1 MKLTNGTPALAE
13 GETLQKHLAYW
24 KEHLAGAPARL
35 DLPTDRPRPAVQAFK
50 GTTTTF
56 RFPRPLLEGLNDLSC
71 KNSVTLFITLLA
83 GFKALLSR
91 YSGQDDIVVGAAVN
105 SRNLLQ
111 TPAPIGLLP
120 DTLPLRT
127 KLSGDPSFQEIITRV
142 KETTLGAYAHPEM
155 PLETLV
161 QELRLELSLSHHPL
175 VQVLFAVQDANAEAL
190 PSNGP
195 ELKLIGSGTGTAT
208 CDMYLWMLESRDGLE
223 GRLECDGELFDGAT
237 LERFV
242 EHYHVLLE
250 AVISEPGLR
259 LSQLPLLSSAERQ
272 QLLVDWNATE
282 FEYPRNLCLHQWFE
296 RQAERTPEAIAC
308 MFPGEPEQGD
318 AMVASTDSV
327 DQQLT
332 YSELNGRAN
341 QVGHYLKQRSIGPG
355 QRVGVFVERSLQMM
369 VALLGIQKSGA
380 AYVPL
385 DPAYPTER
393 VRLTLEDA
401 QVSVILTQQALLA
414 TLPEHQ
420 AEVLCLDADWEKIAR
435 QSRNNFSSGATPED
449 LVYVIFT
456 SGSTGRP
463 KGVQVPHG
471 AVVNLLSFMAQE
483 LRMGP
488 HDVFPAL
495 ASFAFDMCIPELYLG
510 LVTGGVVAIGRRN
523 LAANGEE
530 LARLLR
536 RIGAT
541 IIHATPT
548 TWNLLLEAGF
558 SGRGLKRIIGA
569 EPLPRELATR
579 LLEADASLYNFYG
592 PTETTVWSAF
602 HHFRSKHEPIV
613 IGRPLANT
621 QIYILDRNLQP
632 TPIGVPGEIHIGGAG
647 VAHGYL
653 SRPELTAEK
662 FIRNPF
668 SQKSDARL
676 YKTGDLGRYL
686 VDGRIEF
693 QGRSD
698 NQVKVRGY
706 RIELGEIEAVLG
718 THASVQECI
727 VIAREDLPGD
737 KQLVGYVVPNAGQAI
752 DVSALRAWV
761 KERLPEYMVPRAI
774 VEMPR
779 LPLSPNGKV
788 DRKNVPAP
796 DYTRPELAREYL
808 APRTPGEEVIANI
821 WATVLKLDRVGI
833 HDDFFELGGHSLL
846 AAQLLSEIRRVTG
859 RKVPMSAV
867 LRAATVESLARLV
880 AGEESTFADDPVVMP
895 IQQGREG
902 YRSLFAVIVP
912 GAEAIGY
919 AALARHLDPRQPFYK
934 LQGKEPTVASLP
946 LNPDEISRM
955 GRDYIAAMRLVQP
968 EGPYCFIGMCD
979 DVQVCEEMIIQ
990 LERVGQKVG
999 FLAILDTWVL
1009 QNTMVPW
1016 KWKIHYYATRLR
1028 ELSRLQPVEQFK
1040 GWWKIL
1046 QRKIDDVDQQ
1056 VHPAGERRAWV
1067 RAYWPGPE
1075 FKPPMF
1081 RAPVLL
1087 FKRPKQPFYYT
1098 NDPLMGWGQRSIG
1111 GVEIQEIEFDH
1122 DNLLRE
1128 PHIRT
1133 MGEILTARLQNLHR

>member
-1 MKLTNGTPALAE
+1 M
-13 GETLQKHLAYW
+13 QQQLAYW
-24 KEHLAGAPARL
+24 KEHLAGAPASL

-50 GTTTTF
+50 GITTTF
-56 RFPRPLLEGLNDLSC
+56 TLPRPLLEGLNDLSC
-71 KNSVTLFITLLA
+71 KNDVTLFITLLA

-91 YSGQDDIVVGAAVN
+91 YSGQEDIVVGTAVN
-105 SRNLLQ
+105 GGNLLQ
-111 TPAPIGLLP
+111 TPAPVGLLSN
-120 DTLPLRT
+120 TLPLRT
-127 KLSGDPSFQEIITRV
+127 KLSGDPSFQEIIIRV
-142 KETTLGAYAHPEM
+142 KETTLGGYAHQEV

-161 QELRLELSLSHHPL
+161 EELRLELSLSHHPL
-175 VQVLFAVQDANAEAL
+175 VQVLFALQDANTL
-190 PSNGP
+190 QSNGL
-195 ELKLIGSGTGTAT
+195 ESKLIGSGTGAAT
-208 CDMYLWMLESRDGLE
+208 CDMFLWMLEGREGLE
-223 GRLECDGELFDGAT
+223 GRLECDGELFDSAT

-250 AVISEPGLR
+250 AVISNPGLR
-259 LSQLPLLSSAERQ
+259 LSQLPLLASAERQ
-272 QLLVDWNATE
+272 RLLVDWNATE
-282 FEYPRNLCLHQWFE
+282 FEYPRSLCLHQWFE
-296 RQAERTPEAIAC
+296 QQAERTPEAIAC
-308 MFPGEPEQGD
+308 MLPGETEPGD
-318 AMVASTDSV
+318 GMVPGRGNG

-341 QVGHYLKQRSIGPG
+341 QVGHYLRQRGIGPG
-355 QRVGVFVERSLQMM
+355 QRVGVYVERSLQMM

-385 DPAYPTER
+385 DPAYPSER

-401 QVSVILTQQALLA
+401 QVSVVLTQQALLA
-414 TLPEHQ
+414 ALPEHQ
-420 AEVLCLDADWEKIAR
+420 AEVFCLDTDWEKIAR
-435 QSRNNFSSGATPED
+435 QSRSNFSSGATPKD

-488 HDVFPAL
+488 RDVFPAL

-510 LVTGGVVAIGRRN
+510 LVTGGMVVIGRRN

-569 EPLPRELATR
+569 EPLPPELATR

-602 HHFRSKHEPIV
+602 HHFRSEHEPIV

-632 TPIGVPGEIHIGGAG
+632 TPIGVPGEIHIGGDG
-647 VAHGYL
+647 VARGYL
-653 SRPELTAEK
+653 NRPELTAEK
-662 FIRNPF
+662 FIPNPF
-668 SQKSDARL
+668 SHKPDARL

-706 RIELGEIEAVLG
+706 RIELGEIEAALG
-718 THASVQECI
+718 RHASVQECI

-737 KQLVGYVVPNAGQAI
+737 KQLVGYVVPNSGQSI

-774 VEMPR
+774 VGMSRLPR
-779 LPLSPNGKV
+779 LPNGKV

-808 APRTPGEEVIANI
+808 APRTPGEEVMANI

-833 HDDFFELGGHSLL
+833 DDDFFELGGHSLL
-846 AAQLLSEIRRVTG
+846 AARLMSEIRRVTG
-859 RKVPMSAV
+859 RKIPMSAV

-880 AGEESTFADDPVVMP
+880 AAGESTLADDPLVMP

-902 YRSLFAVIVP
+902 HHPLFAVIVP
-912 GAEAIGY
+912 GVEAIGY
-919 AALARHLDPRQPFYK
+919 AALARHLDPQQPFYK

-946 LNPDEISRM
+946 LDPDEISRM
-955 GRDYIAAMRLVQP
+955 GCDYIAAMRSVQP

-990 LERVGQKVG
+990 LERVGQKIG
-999 FLAILDTWVL
+999 FLAVLDTWVV

-1016 KWKIHYYATRLR
+1016 KWRIHYYATRLGR
-1028 ELSRLQPVEQFK
+1028 MSRLQPVEHFK

-1046 QRKIDDVDQQ
+1046 HRKIDDVDQQ
-1056 VHPAGERRAWV
+1056 VRAADERRAWR

-1098 NDPLMGWGQRSIG
+1098 NDPLMGWGQRSLG
-1111 GVEIQEIEFDH
+1111 GVEIKEIEFDH

-1128 PHIRT
+1128 PHISAI
-1133 MGEILTARLQNLHR
+1133 GEILTARLQKLDR

>member
-1 MKLTNGTPALAE
+1 MKLTKGIPTLAG
-13 GETLQKHLAYW
+13 GETLQKQLAYW
-24 KEHLAGAPARL
+24 REHLAGAPARL
-35 DLPTDRPRPAVQAFK
+35 DLPTDRPRPAIQRFK
-50 GTTTTF
+50 GTANIF
-56 RFPRPLLEGLNDLSC
+56 RFPRPLLEGLNDLSR
-71 KNSVTLFITLLA
+71 KNSVTLFVTLLA

-91 YSGQDDIVVGAAVN
+91 YSGQDDIVVGAVVN

-111 TPAPIGLLP
+111 TPAPPGLLSN
-120 DTLPLRT
+120 TLPLRT
-127 KLSGDPSFQEIITRV
+127 KLSGDPSFQEIIIRV
-142 KETTLGAYAHPEM
+142 KETTQGGYAHQEVPF
-155 PLETLV
+155 ETLV

-175 VQVLFAVQDANAEAL
+175 VQVLFALQDANEEAL
-190 PSNGP
+190 QSDGL
-195 ELKLIGSGTGTAT
+195 ELNLVGSGAGTAT
-208 CDMYLWMLESRDGLE
+208 CDMYLRMLESREGLE
-223 GRLECDGELFDGAT
+223 GRLECDGELFDDAT

-242 EHYHVLLE
+242 EHYRVLLE

-259 LSQLPLLSSAERQ
+259 LSQLPLLANAERQ
-272 QLLVDWNATE
+272 RLLVDWNATE
-282 FEYPRNLCLHQWFE
+282 FEYPRNLCLHQLFE
-296 RQAERTPEAIAC
+296 QQVERTPQAVAC
-308 MFPGEPEQGD
+308 MLPGEIEPGGG
-318 AMVASTDSV
+318 MLASTDIG

-341 QVGHYLKQRSIGPG
+341 QVGHYLKQRGIGPG

-414 TLPEHQ
+414 ALPEHQ
-420 AEVLCLDADWEKIAR
+420 AEVFCLDADREEIER
-435 QSRNNFSSGATPED
+435 QSRSNFSSGATPEN

-488 HDVFPAL
+488 RDVFPAL

-510 LVTGGVVAIGRRN
+510 LVTGGVVVIGRRN

-530 LARLLR
+530 LAKLLR
-536 RIGAT
+536 RVGAT

-558 SGRGLKRIIGA
+558 NGRGLKRIIGA

-621 QIYILDRNLQP
+621 QIYILDKNLQP
-632 TPIGVPGEIHIGGAG
+632 TPIGVPGEIHIGGDG

-653 SRPELTAEK
+653 GRPELTAEK
-662 FIRNPF
+662 FIPNPF
-668 SQKSDARL
+668 SHKADARL

-686 VDGRIEF
+686 VDGRVEF

-706 RIELGEIEAVLG
+706 RIELGEIEAVVG
-718 THASVQECI
+718 THAAVQECI

-737 KQLVGYVVPNAGQAI
+737 KQLVGYVVPNTGQSI

-761 KERLPEYMVPRAI
+761 KERMPEYMVPRAI

-788 DRKNVPAP
+788 DRKNLPAP
-796 DYTRPELAREYL
+796 DYTRPELGREYV
-808 APRTPGEEVIANI
+808 APRTPGEEVMAGI

-833 HDDFFELGGHSLL
+833 NDDFFELGGHSIL
-846 AAQLLSEIRRVTG
+846 AARLMSEIRRVTG

-867 LRAATVESLARLV
+867 LRAATVETLARLV
-880 AGEESTFADDPVVMP
+880 AAEESTLADDPLVMP
-895 IQQGREG
+895 IQQGTEG
-902 YRSLFAVIVP
+902 HQPLFAVVIP
-912 GAEAIGY
+912 GVEAIGY
-919 AALARHLDPRQPFYK
+919 AALARHLDPQQPFYK
-934 LQGKEPTVASLP
+934 LQGKEATVASLL
-946 LNPDEISRM
+946 LNPDEIGRM
-955 GRDYIAAMRLVQP
+955 SRDYIAAMRSVQP

-990 LERVGQKVG
+990 LERAGQKVG
-999 FLAILDTWVL
+999 FLAILDTWVV
-1009 QNTMVPW
+1009 QNTMVFW
-1016 KWKIHYYATRLR
+1016 KWRIHYYAM
-1028 ELSRLQPVEQFK
+1028 RLQEMCRLKPVEQFM
-1040 GWWKIL
+1040 GWWEIL
-1046 QRKIDDVDQQ
+1046 QRKVGPVEQQ
-1056 VHPAGERRAWV
+1056 VRAADRRKAWRRV
-1067 RAYWPGPE
+1067 YWPGPE
-1075 FKPPMF
+1075 FKAPMF
-1081 RAPVLL
+1081 RAPILL
-1087 FKRPKQPFYYT
+1087 FKRPKQPFYYV

-1111 GVEIQEIEFDH
+1111 GVEIKDIEFDH

-1128 PHIRT
+1128 PHIRAI
-1133 MGEILTARLQNLHR
+1133 GEILTARLRNLHR